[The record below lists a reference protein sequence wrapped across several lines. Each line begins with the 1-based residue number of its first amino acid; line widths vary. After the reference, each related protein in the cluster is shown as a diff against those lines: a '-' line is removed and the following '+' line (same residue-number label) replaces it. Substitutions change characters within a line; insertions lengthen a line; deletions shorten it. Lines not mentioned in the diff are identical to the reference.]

1 MAADEEVTK
10 MKEQLKRAMLLCQQS
25 NKQVLLPQNL
35 SRRLTELGCRRQ
47 RRKLSCRLPT
57 KREKN
62 LTRRLLS
69 LFDRMRR
76 CNRRY
81 SLQLCP
87 ALIALQVAQLK
98 LAGGE
103 QDGGYDAGLGEEL
116 ELANA
121 RLSESTMQL
130 ESVQQELAQQ
140 QQQAADK
147 VLQQD

>member
-1 MAADEEVTK
+1 
-10 MKEQLKRAMLLCQQS
+10 
-25 NKQVLLPQNL
+25 
-35 SRRLTELGCRRQ
+35 
-47 RRKLSCRLPT
+47 
-57 KREKN
+57 
-62 LTRRLLS
+62 
-69 LFDRMRR
+69 
-76 CNRRY
+76 
-81 SLQLCP
+81 
-87 ALIALQVAQLK
+87 VAQLK

-147 VLQQD
+147 VLPQD

>member
-1 MAADEEVTK
+1 
-10 MKEQLKRAMLLCQQS
+10 
-25 NKQVLLPQNL
+25 
-35 SRRLTELGCRRQ
+35 
-47 RRKLSCRLPT
+47 
-57 KREKN
+57 
-62 LTRRLLS
+62 
-69 LFDRMRR
+69 MRR

-81 SLQLCP
+81 SLQLCL

-147 VLQQD
+147 VLPQD